1 MILTPDE
8 LRALLGA
15 AYHDGIAAQDA
26 KHTADE
32 EARRAAWTKEY
43 KAAEAM
49 IFAKAGFLSEADS
62 ERRRLARQL
71 IITAHVICQN
81 PALKRRAAGD
91 LAQLEHAAKRLE
103 AAMKGTP

>member
-1 MILTPDE
+1 MIITPDE

-15 AYHDGIAAQDA
+15 AYHDGIAAEAEKRSMVDT
-26 KHTADE
+26 KRGDE
-32 EARRAAWTKEY
+32 ERAVAEHIMAQLAR
-43 KAAEAM
+43 AEALT
-49 IFAKAGFLSEADS
+49 ASY
-62 ERRRLARQL
+62 ERNVRLTRQL
-71 IITAHVICQN
+71 IVCAYILAQN